1 MSLLLCLEFICIFL
15 FCQGLL
21 VQGIQELHA
30 NQETIVKISAAGQLM
45 QCSAPVDILFL
56 LDGSYS
62 IGKGSFERSKH
73 FASKLCDALD
83 INPDRVRVGVIQFSS
98 TPWLEFPLDSYLT
111 KQEVKEKIKKIA
123 FRGGNTETGLALKYI
138 LRKGFP
144 GGRNSSIPEILI
156 ILSDGKSQGTIA
168 LPAKQVKERGITV
181 FAVGVKFPRWEELH
195 VLASEPTEQ
204 HVLFAEHVD
213 DATNG
218 LYSTLTSSAICSAV
232 SPGCKIESH
241 PCERK
246 TLETVKELAGNY
258 MCWKGSKRQNAV
270 HASLCPFYSWKRVLI
285 KHPSRCYRTTCPDPC
300 DSQPCQ
306 NGGTCLPEG
315 LEKYHCICPVGF
327 GGDAKCAPKLSLEC
341 SVDLL
346 FLVDSSSGT
355 SLEGFLGYK
364 AFLKR
369 FVQAVLSRDTPAKV
383 SVAQYSNNVTVP
395 IAMGA
400 YEDVHGLVRSIDAMH
415 FTGGE
420 TLTGRALHYIAQ
432 HGFKSASA
440 FTDIRVELP
449 RVVALFTDSE
459 SQDLVAEAAKHIRD
473 QGVFLI
479 GVGSEFLRAELDGI
493 TGSPKQT
500 IVYSNPQ
507 DLFNKIPE
515 LQKTI
520 CSVARPPGCQSQSLD
535 LVFALAAS
543 TGVGKENFLRLRDFV
558 SSSSLQFNIN
568 RDVTQIGLVVYG
580 SRARTVFALDT
591 HTTSTALLEAINNA
605 PFVGGS
611 ASVGSALLRIHDDVM
626 TVPKGA
632 RPGVSKAVLV
642 ITDGGGTEDAAVPAQ
657 QLRDNGVLVFVV
669 GIGGVQRDVLLRITG
684 SPHHLIHVPSYEELP
699 NRTDFIIRRIC
710 EEAKS
715 PVNLCKPNPCVNE
728 GVCVLGNGSYRCEC
742 RGREG
747 PHCESRILRGDSSR
761 SLLRPRTQWN
771 QSRGLQPYYR
781 ALRHTRRHAHPQH

>member
-1 MSLLLCLEFICIFL
+1 MSLLLSLEIICIFL

-45 QCSAPVDILFL
+45 QCSASVDILFL

-83 INPDRVRVGVIQFSS
+83 INPDRVRVGVMQFSS

-111 KQEVKEKIKKIA
+111 KQGVKEKIKKIA

-144 GGRNSSIPEILI
+144 GGRNSSVPEILI

-168 LPAKQVKERGITV
+168 IPAKQVKERGIMV
-181 FAVGVKFPRWEELH
+181 FAIGVKFPRWEELH

-218 LYSTLTSSAICSAV
+218 LYSTLTSSTICSAV

-246 TLETVKELAGNY
+246 TLETVKELAGIY
-258 MCWKGSKRQNAV
+258 MCWKGSKRPNAV

-306 NGGTCLPEG
+306 NGGTCVPEG
-315 LEKYHCICPVGF
+315 LEKYHCVCPVGF
-327 GGDAKCAPKLSLEC
+327 GGDARCAPKLSLEC

-355 SLEGFLGYK
+355 SLEGFLRYK

-383 SVAQYSNNVTVP
+383 GVAQYSNNVTVP
-395 IAMGA
+395 IAVGA
-400 YEDVHGLVRSIDAMH
+400 YEDVHGLVRSIDAML

-420 TLTGRALHYIAQ
+420 TLTGRALCYIAQ
-432 HGFKSASA
+432 HGFKSAPG
-440 FTDIRVELP
+440 FTDARVELP

-459 SQDLVAEAAKHIRD
+459 SQDPVAEAAKHTRD

-479 GVGSEFLRAELDGI
+479 GVGSEFLRVELDGI

-520 CSVARPPGCQSQSLD
+520 CSVDRPPGCQSQSLD

-558 SSSSLQFNIN
+558 SSSSLQFDIN

-591 HTTSTALLEAINNA
+591 HTTATALLEAIDSA

-626 TVPKGA
+626 TVPRGA

-642 ITDGGGTEDAAVPAQ
+642 ITDGGGAEDAAVPAQ

-684 SPHHLIHVPSYEELP
+684 SPHHLMHVPSYEELP
-699 NRTDFIIRRIC
+699 NHKDFIIRRIC

-715 PVNLCKPNPCVNE
+715 PVNLCKPNPCMNE

-742 RGREG
+742 RGWEG

-771 QSRGLQPYYR
+771 QSRGLQPFYR
-781 ALRHTRRHAHPQH
+781 ARRHAGRHARPQH